1 MTAGPARSACR
12 RSAPTTAPQLEVDA
26 EPSPDLLGS
35 ILSGQSLL
43 MMNGAD
49 IVIHRDGSLSAKKAG
64 EQLCPRPLA
73 ALRTPKLGATRPRG
87 SLRVADPAALGFTS
101 EQWVRALKVA
111 FRHLLITQLVVG
123 FPGSPLAL
131 LAAVQLLLCSHSPRN
146 QRRALST
153 DLGPSGFQGGVGLA
167 VEGRLGHTAAVSS
180 NLGCCPLFKGPS
192 GPRPFLTHR

>member
-12 RSAPTTAPQLEVDA
+12 RSAPTAAPQPEVDA

-64 EQLCPRPLA
+64 EQLCPWPLA
-73 ALRTPKLGATRPRG
+73 ALRTPGLGATRPG
-87 SLRVADPAALGFTS
+87 GGLRVANPVALGFTS
-101 EQWVRALKVA
+101 KQWVRALKVP

-123 FPGSPLAL
+123 FPGSPPAL
-131 LAAVQLLLCSHSPRN
+131 LAAVQVLLCSHSPRN
-146 QRRALST
+146 QCRALST
-153 DLGPSGFQGGVGLA
+153 DLGSSGFQGWSGS
-167 VEGRLGHTAAVSS
+167 GRGGQV
-180 NLGCCPLFKGPS
+180 
-192 GPRPFLTHR
+192 RPYSCSQ